1 MKRYIFVRNASLS
14 VIVILLL
21 LTMGVASTLAED
33 QKPAAAT
40 PAPATA
46 APAPATEAAAPAA
59 PAEDKPTGSLS
70 ISGLSK
76 YVWRGYENTKNSV
89 VVQPSLTVGYKGFSA
104 NIWGNLDTK
113 PYSTTNASYS
123 STWTE
128 TDITLSYT
136 KTFGILNA
144 GVGYIYYGLGAPNA
158 GAQKPLDSQEVFVTL
173 GLNTLLSPTL
183 TAYKE
188 VDHYHQ
194 YYFLLGISHTF
205 EFNKTVSL
213 QLSASASY
221 LLSDYADATLYN
233 VNSSYGGY
241 PKFNDNYQA
250 TNDKF
255 SNFHDGVLTASLPIS
270 VAKYLTVAPTI
281 SYSFPLS
288 DDAKNEI
295 KARGKLTN
303 PADNDSSY
311 LYGGLTV
318 TLSF

>member
-1 MKRYIFVRNASLS
+1 MMKRYIFVRNAFLS
-14 VIVILLL
+14 IIVTLLF
-21 LTMGVASTLAED
+21 LTVGVAYISAED

-40 PAPATA
+40 PAPATDA
-46 APAPATEAAAPAA
+46 SAPAA
-59 PAEDKPTGSLS
+59 PAEDRPTGSLS
-70 ISGLSK
+70 VSALSK
-76 YVWRGYENTKNSV
+76 YVWRGYENTKDSI

-104 NIWGNLDTK
+104 NIWGNLDTS

-128 TDITLSYT
+128 TDLTLSYT

-158 GAQKPLDSQEVFVTL
+158 GAVKPLDSEEVFITL
-173 GLNTLLSPTL
+173 GLNTLLTPTF

-188 VDHYHQ
+188 IDHYHQ

-205 EFNKTVSL
+205 EFNKIISL
-213 QLSASASY
+213 QLGASVSY
-221 LLSDYADATLYN
+221 LLSDDAST
-233 VNSSYGGY
+233 Y
-241 PKFNDNYQA
+241 PKYNDNYQP
-250 TNDKF
+250 TSDKF

-270 VAKYLTVAPTI
+270 VAKYLTVAPTV

-288 DDAKNEI
+288 DDAKDEI

-303 PADNDSSY
+303 PGDNDSSY